1 METKIHFL
9 HSAVGLCLPQQT
21 SSRHP
26 RREFVIFNV
35 HEKLKL
41 VGLSAGDRLM
51 LMDFGPDGII
61 SVNVRVVITV
71 AMEIIRA
78 FRPYGIIFMMYYKSV
93 AL

>member
-1 METKIHFL
+1 
-9 HSAVGLCLPQQT
+9 
-21 SSRHP
+21 
-26 RREFVIFNV
+26 
-35 HEKLKL
+35 
-41 VGLSAGDRLM
+41 M